1 MMKNGLSRYLRF
13 LIFLGD
19 ILVLNGLFIALYLT
33 GHFIIETFSAETST
47 RSWFFFLLILNV
59 SWLVIIFYTNPYKIS
74 RVFNFVKIIG
84 EIIYSVFQHFLVT
97 CTTIYLLDFELVHK
111 WGPPL
116 VYSAFLFFVLL
127 WRLMFFYF
135 LQIYRARGYNYRSV
149 IVIGYGAIS
158 RQMEYFFRMH
168 PEYGYRFVGFLDDF
182 YEHPKILGKVSEID
196 TILQTQKIDEIY
208 CCLPYIKYGAIKKI
222 IDLGEERFVKVKL
235 IADYRAFSFKGLEL
249 ERYDHIPVL
258 NVTSMPLD
266 DRRNQV
272 VKRAFDMIF
281 STFIAIAIF
290 SWLFPLIAIAI
301 KADSKG
307 PVFFRQRRT
316 GQNNREFW
324 CLKFRTMQI
333 NKEADHQQAS
343 RNDLRITA
351 VGSFLRKTS
360 LDELPQFLN
369 VLSGEMSI
377 VGPRPHMVRHTE
389 EYSKVIGKFMARH
402 FVKPGVTGLAQ
413 SKGYR
418 GETKDIID
426 MKNRV
431 KLDQFYIENWSF
443 LLDIKIII
451 LTAYELVRG
460 SEKAY

>member
-1 MMKNGLSRYLRF
+1 MKHRFSRYLRF
-13 LIFLGD
+13 FIFLGD
-19 ILVLNGLFIALYLT
+19 ILVLNGLFITLYFT
-33 GHFIIETFSAETST
+33 GHFVIETFATEGGD
-47 RSWFFFLLILNV
+47 RSWFYFLLILNI

-84 EIIYSVFQHFLVT
+84 EIIYTVFQHFLVT
-97 CTTIYLLDFELVHK
+97 CTAIYLLDFELVHK

-116 VYSAFLFFVLL
+116 VYCAFLFFVLL
-127 WRLMFFYF
+127 WRIMFFYF
-135 LQIYRARGYNYRSV
+135 LQIYRARGYNFRSV
-149 IVIGYGAIS
+149 IVIGYGAVS
-158 RQMEYFFRMH
+158 KQMEYFFQMH
-168 PEYGYRFVGFLDDF
+168 PEHGYRLVGFFDDF
-182 YEHPKILGKVSEID
+182 HKHPKILGKVNEID
-196 TILQTQKIDEIY
+196 SFLQTQKIDEIY

-281 STFIAIAIF
+281 STVISITIF
-290 SWLFPLIAIAI
+290 SWLFPVIAMAI
-301 KADSKG
+301 KVDSKG

-316 GQNNREFW
+316 GQNNNEFW
-324 CLKFRTMQI
+324 CLKFRTMQV
-333 NKEADHQQAS
+333 NDESDHRQAS
-343 RNDLRITA
+343 LNDTRITA
-351 VGSFLRKTS
+351 LGTFLRKTS

-369 VLSGEMSI
+369 VLNGEMSV
-377 VGPRPHMVRHTE
+377 VGPRPHMLKHTE

-418 GETKDIID
+418 GETKNITD

-431 KLDQFYIENWSF
+431 KLDRFYIENWSF

-451 LTAYELVRG
+451 LTIYELLRG

>member
-1 MMKNGLSRYLRF
+1 MKYRFSRYLRF

-19 ILVLNGLFIALYLT
+19 ILVLNGLFITLYLT
-33 GHFIIETFSAETST
+33 GHFVIQIGDK
-47 RSWFFFLLILNV
+47 SWFFFLLMLNI
-59 SWLVIIFYTNPYKIS
+59 SWLIIIFYTNPYKIS

-84 EIIYSVFQHFLVT
+84 EIIYTVFQHFLVT
-97 CTTIYLLDFELVHK
+97 CTAIYLLDFELVHK

-116 VYSAFLFFVLL
+116 VYSGFLFFVLS

-135 LQIYRARGYNYRSV
+135 LQIYRARGYNFRSV
-149 IVIGYGAIS
+149 VVIGYGAIS
-158 RQMEYFFRMH
+158 RQMEYFFKMH
-168 PEYGYRFVGFLDDF
+168 PEHGYRFIGFFDDH
-182 YEHPKILGKVSEID
+182 YQHPKILGKVGDVDNFLKTES
-196 TILQTQKIDEIY
+196 IDEIY

-222 IDLGEERFVKVKL
+222 IDLGEERFIKVKL

-281 STFIAIAIF
+281 SVVITIAIF
-290 SWLFPLIAIAI
+290 SWLFPLIALVI
-301 KADSKG
+301 KLNSTG

-316 GQNNREFW
+316 GQNNKEFW
-324 CLKFRTMQI
+324 CLKFRTMSV
-333 NKEADHQQAS
+333 NADADHRQAARGDS
-343 RNDLRITA
+343 RITA
-351 VGSFLRKTS
+351 VGSLLRKTS

-369 VLSGEMSI
+369 VLSGEMSV
-377 VGPRPHMVRHTE
+377 VGPRPHMLKHTE
-389 EYSKVIGKFMARH
+389 EYSKVIGKFMSRH
-402 FVKPGVTGLAQ
+402 YVKPGVTGLAQ

-418 GETKDIID
+418 GETKNVVD

-431 KLDQFYIENWSF
+431 KLDRFYIENWSF
-443 LLDIKIII
+443 LLDVKIIVQ
-451 LTAYELVRG
+451 TVFELARG
-460 SEKAY
+460 SEKAF

>member
-1 MMKNGLSRYLRF
+1 MRYRFSRYLRF

-19 ILVLNGLFIALYLT
+19 ILVLNGLFVGLYFT
-33 GHFIIETFSAETST
+33 GHFVVDTWQK
-47 RSWFFFLLILNV
+47 SWFLFLAILNV
-59 SWLVIIFYTNPYKIS
+59 SWLIIIFYTNPYKVS

-84 EIIYSVFQHFLVT
+84 EIVYTVFQHFLVT
-97 CTTIYLLDFELVHK
+97 CTAIYLLDFELVHK

-116 VYSAFLFFVLL
+116 VYFVFLFFVLL

-135 LQIYRARGYNYRSV
+135 LQIYRSRGYNFRSV
-149 IVIGYGAIS
+149 VVVGYGAIS
-158 RQMEYFFRMH
+158 RQMEYFFKMH
-168 PEYGYRFVGFLDDF
+168 PEHGYRFMGFFDDT
-182 YEHPKILGKVSEID
+182 HANPKILGKVGGLEEYLRENP
-196 TILQTQKIDEIY
+196 TDEIY

-222 IDLGEERFVKVKL
+222 IDLGEDRFIKVKL

-272 VKRAFDMIF
+272 VKRTFDVIF
-281 STFIAIAIF
+281 SGFISIVIF
-290 SWLFPLIAIAI
+290 SWLFPLIALAI
-301 KADSKG
+301 RLDSRG

-316 GQNNREFW
+316 GQNNKEFW
-324 CLKFRTMQI
+324 CLKFRTMQV
-333 NKEADHQQAS
+333 NDQSDHQQAS
-343 RNDLRITA
+343 KNDSRITR

-369 VLSGEMSI
+369 VLGGEMSV
-377 VGPRPHMVRHTE
+377 VGPRPHMLKHTE

-418 GETKDIID
+418 GETKSIID

-431 KLDQFYIENWSF
+431 TLDRFYIENWSF

-451 LTAYELVRG
+451 QTVFELLRG
-460 SEKAY
+460 SEKAF

>member
-1 MMKNGLSRYLRF
+1 MRYGFSRYLKS
-13 LIFLGD
+13 LVFLGD
-19 ILVLNGLFIALYLT
+19 ILTLNGLFMALYFT
-33 GHFIIETFSAETST
+33 GHFIVHTGD
-47 RSWFFFLLILNV
+47 RSWFLFLMMLNI
-59 SWLVIIFYTNPYKIS
+59 SWLIIIFYTNPYKITQ
-74 RVFNFVKIIG
+74 VFTFVKIIG

-97 CTTIYLLDFELVHK
+97 CTAIYLLDFELVHK

-116 VYSAFLFFVLL
+116 VYLAFLFFVLL

-135 LQIYRARGYNYRSV
+135 LQIYRARGYNFRTV

-168 PEYGYRFVGFLDDF
+168 PEHGYRFIGFFDDF
-182 YEHPKILGKVSEID
+182 QQHPKILGKLNELENY
-196 TILQTQKIDEIY
+196 LQTHIVDEIY
-208 CCLPYIKYGAIKKI
+208 CCLPYIKYGAIKRI
-222 IDLGEERFVKVKL
+222 IDLGEDKFVKVKL

-258 NVTSMPLD
+258 NVTSIPLD

-272 VKRAFDMIF
+272 VKRVFDMIF
-281 STFIAIAIF
+281 SALLFTTIF
-290 SWLFPLIAIAI
+290 SWLFPIIALFI
-301 KADSKG
+301 KLNSKG

-316 GQNNREFW
+316 GQNNSEFW
-324 CLKFRTMQI
+324 CLKFRTMHV
-333 NKEADHQQAS
+333 NDDADHRQAS
-343 RNDLRITA
+343 RDDARITL

-369 VLSGEMSI
+369 VMSGEMSV
-377 VGPRPHMVRHTE
+377 VGPRPHMLKHTE
-389 EYSKVIGKFMARH
+389 EYAKVIGKFMARH

-418 GETKDIID
+418 GETRDVSD

-431 KLDQFYIENWSF
+431 KLDRFYIENWSF
-443 LLDIKIII
+443 LLDIKIIVQTI
-451 LTAYELVRG
+451 FELLRG
-460 SEKAY
+460 SQKAY

>member
-1 MMKNGLSRYLRF
+1 MKYRFSRYLRF
-13 LIFLGD
+13 LVFFGD
-19 ILVLNGLFIALYLT
+19 ILVLNGLFIGLYFT
-33 GHFIIETFSAETST
+33 GHFVVYTGD
-47 RSWFFFLLILNV
+47 RSWFLFLGILNA
-59 SWLVIIFYTNPYKIS
+59 SWLIIIFYTNPYKVT

-84 EIIYSVFQHFLVT
+84 EIIYTVFQHFLVT
-97 CTTIYLLDFELVHK
+97 CTAIYLLDFELVHK

-127 WRLMFFYF
+127 WRLMFYYF
-135 LQIYRARGYNYRSV
+135 LQIYRARGYNFRSV
-149 IVIGYGAIS
+149 IVIGYGGIS
-158 RQMEYFFRMH
+158 RQMEYFFKMH
-168 PEYGYRFVGFLDDF
+168 PEHGYRFMGFFDDT
-182 YEHPKILGKVSEID
+182 YKNPRILGTVDDLESY
-196 TILQTQKIDEIY
+196 LQSNPTDEIY
-208 CCLPYIKYGAIKKI
+208 CCLPYIKYKAIKKI
-222 IDLGEERFVKVKL
+222 IDLGEERFMKVKL

-272 VKRAFDMIF
+272 MKRTFDLIF
-281 STFIAIAIF
+281 SLFISITLF
-290 SWLFPLIAIAI
+290 SWLFPIIAAAI
-301 KADSKG
+301 KLDSRG

-316 GQNNREFW
+316 GQNNNEFL
-324 CLKFRTMQI
+324 CLKFRTMHVNDQS
-333 NKEADHQQAS
+333 DHQQAS
-343 RNDLRITA
+343 RNDSRITR

-369 VLSGEMSI
+369 VLGGEMSV
-377 VGPRPHMVRHTE
+377 VGPRPHMLKHTE

-413 SKGYR
+413 SKGFR
-418 GETKDIID
+418 GETRNIID

-431 KLDQFYIENWSF
+431 KLDRFYIENWSF
-443 LLDIKIII
+443 LLDIKIIVQ
-451 LTAYELVRG
+451 TVFELLRG

>member
-1 MMKNGLSRYLRF
+1 MKYGYSKYLRF

-19 ILVLNGLFIALYLT
+19 IAVLNGLFISLYFT
-33 GHFIIETFSAETST
+33 GHFVVNTGEK
-47 RSWFFFLLILNV
+47 SWFIFLLLLNV

-74 RVFNFVKIIG
+74 RIFNFVKIIG
-84 EIIYSVFQHFLVT
+84 EVIYTVFQHFLVT
-97 CTTIYLLDFELVHK
+97 CTLIYLLDFELVHK

-127 WRLMFFYF
+127 WRLSFFYF
-135 LQIYRARGYNYRSV
+135 LQIYRSRGYNFRTV

-168 PEYGYRFVGFLDDF
+168 PEYGYRFIGYFDD
-182 YEHPKILGKVSEID
+182 YYTQPKILGKISDLENY
-196 TILQTQKIDEIY
+196 LSTQPIDEIY

-222 IDLGEERFVKVKL
+222 IEMGEERFVRVKL

-266 DRRNQV
+266 DRRNQIL
-272 VKRAFDMIF
+272 KRAFDIIF
-281 STFIAIAIF
+281 SLFVIVGIF
-290 SWLFPLIAIAI
+290 SWLFPLIALAI
-301 KADSKG
+301 KLNSRG

-316 GQNNREFW
+316 GQNNTEFV
-324 CLKFRTMQI
+324 CLKFRTMQVNDDAD
-333 NKEADHQQAS
+333 NKQAT
-343 RNDLRITA
+343 RNDSRITK
-351 VGSFLRKTS
+351 VGAFLRRSS
-360 LDELPQFLN
+360 LDELPQFFN

-377 VGPRPHMVRHTE
+377 VGPRPHMLKHTE
-389 EYSKVIGKFMARH
+389 EYAKVIGKFMARH

-418 GETKDIID
+418 GETKNIAD

-431 KLDQFYIENWSF
+431 KLDRFYIENWSF

-451 LTAYELVRG
+451 LTVFELLHS

>member
-1 MMKNGLSRYLRF
+1 MKYRFSRYLGF
-13 LIFLGD
+13 FIFLGD
-19 ILVLNGLFIALYLT
+19 ILVLNGLFVTLYFT
-33 GHFIIETFSAETST
+33 GHFIIETYAEEASGT
-47 RSWFFFLLILNV
+47 SWFYFLLILNV

-74 RVFNFVKIIG
+74 RVFNFVKMIG
-84 EIIYSVFQHFLVT
+84 EIIYTVFQHFLVT
-97 CTTIYLLDFELVHK
+97 STAIYLMDFHLVHK

-127 WRLMFFYF
+127 WRLTFFYF
-135 LQIYRARGYNYRSV
+135 LQIYRAHGYNFRSV
-149 IVIGYGAIS
+149 VVIGYGAIS

-168 PEYGYRFVGFLDDF
+168 PEHGYRFIGFFDDF
-182 YEHPKILGKVSEID
+182 YTNPKILGKVSE
-196 TILQTQKIDEIY
+196 LENYLRSEKIDEIY

-222 IDLGEERFVKVKL
+222 IDLGEEKFVKVKL

-272 VKRAFDMIF
+272 VKRTFDMIF
-281 STFIAIAIF
+281 SVFISITIF
-290 SWLFPLIAIAI
+290 SWLFPLAALAI
-301 KADSKG
+301 KLDSKG
-307 PVFFRQRRT
+307 PIFFRQRRT
-316 GQNNREFW
+316 GQNNHEFW
-324 CLKFRTMQI
+324 CIKFRTMHV
-333 NKEADHQQAS
+333 NNDADQRQAS
-343 RNDLRITA
+343 RDDARITR

-360 LDELPQFLN
+360 LDEFPQFLN

-377 VGPRPHMVRHTE
+377 VGPRPHMLKHTE

-413 SKGYR
+413 SKGFR
-418 GETKDIID
+418 GETKNITD

-431 KLDQFYIENWSF
+431 KLDRFYIENWSF
-443 LLDIKIII
+443 LLDIKIIM
-451 LTAYELVRG
+451 TTCFELLRG
-460 SEKAY
+460 SENAY

>member
-1 MMKNGLSRYLRF
+1 MKHRFSRYLRF
-13 LIFLGD
+13 FIFLGD
-19 ILVLNGLFIALYLT
+19 ILVLNGLFIALYFT
-33 GHFIIETFSAETST
+33 GHFVIETST
-47 RSWFFFLLILNV
+47 AEGSDRSWFLFLLTLNV

-84 EIIYSVFQHFLVT
+84 EIIYTVFQHFLVT
-97 CTTIYLLDFELVHK
+97 CTAIYLLDFELVHK

-135 LQIYRARGYNYRSV
+135 LQIYRARGYNFRSV
-149 IVIGYGAIS
+149 IVVGYGAIS
-158 RQMEYFFRMH
+158 KQMEYFFSMH
-168 PEYGYRFVGFLDDF
+168 PEHGYRFVGFFDDF
-182 YEHPKILGKVSEID
+182 YKNPKILGKVSELD
-196 TILQTQKIDEIY
+196 TFLRLQKIDEIY

-272 VKRAFDMIF
+272 VKRVFDMAF
-281 STFIAIAIF
+281 SAVLTLTIF
-290 SWLFPLIAIAI
+290 SWLFPLIAMAI
-301 KADSKG
+301 KVDSKG

-316 GQNNREFW
+316 GQNNSEFW
-324 CLKFRTMQI
+324 CLKFRTMQM
-333 NKEADHQQAS
+333 NSESDQRQAS
-343 RNDLRITA
+343 RNDSRITA

-377 VGPRPHMVRHTE
+377 VGPRPHMLKHTE

-431 KLDQFYIENWSF
+431 KLDRFYIENWSF

-451 LTAYELVRG
+451 VTVYELLRG